1 MQQLILDSI
10 WYIVP
15 SVIGVLALI
24 YVLSLRRIVPTNVVH
39 IVQRGEKTVSYGIG
53 KGTNVYYEFP
63 SWIPKLGVVVRVLPV
78 SNFDI
83 DLFKYSAYD
92 KDRVPFVVDVKAFF
106 HISDT
111 NKAAE
116 KVESFEEMKQQ
127 LVNVVQGAVRSIL
140 AKSKL
145 EEIMEERSIF
155 GDKFTENVKA
165 DLQNWGVEPIK
176 NIELMDVR
184 DADGSNVIHQIMAK
198 RISAIDMESRSE
210 VAKNRQAAEQAELEA
225 EQSINVTRAETDR
238 IAEEASAKSMQAI
251 GIAKAEAKMKAGI
264 ADQEAVT
271 EIAKAERNTAE
282 QKMEVV
288 KVNAIRQAE
297 IDKDSAIINQE
308 KIKRQTEIE
317 AEATKFQIETE
328 AAAKLNART
337 KEAEAIKIV
346 GQSEA
351 EVIKAKGMSE
361 AESKK
366 QMELANVTAQTTL
379 AEKIG
384 ENESYQSYLIKIR
397 EIEVTGEVN
406 KVQYT
411 SLSTALNGADLKLLV
426 NSGDVHS
433 GLNRFSDI
441 LSSKGGAATNGLIEG
456 LKQTPAGAGLV
467 TLLENLNKQNQP
479 EQPSK

>member
-1 MQQLILDSI
+1 
-10 WYIVP
+10 
-15 SVIGVLALI
+15 
-24 YVLSLRRIVPTNVVH
+24 
-39 IVQRGEKTVSYGIG
+39 
-53 KGTNVYYEFP
+53 
-63 SWIPKLGVVVRVLPV
+63 
-78 SNFDI
+78 
-83 DLFKYSAYD
+83 
-92 KDRVPFVVDVKAFF
+92 
-106 HISDT
+106 
-111 NKAAE
+111 
-116 KVESFEEMKQQ
+116 
-127 LVNVVQGAVRSIL
+127 
-140 AKSKL
+140 
-145 EEIMEERSIF
+145 
-155 GDKFTENVKA
+155 
-165 DLQNWGVEPIK
+165 
-176 NIELMDVR
+176 
-184 DADGSNVIHQIMAK
+184 
-198 RISAIDMESRSE
+198 
-210 VAKNRQAAEQAELEA
+210 
-225 EQSINVTRAETDR
+225 
-238 IAEEASAKSMQAI
+238 
-251 GIAKAEAKMKAGI
+251 
-264 ADQEAVT
+264 
-271 EIAKAERNTAE
+271 
-282 QKMEVV
+282 
-288 KVNAIRQAE
+288 
-297 IDKDSAIINQE
+297 
-308 KIKRQTEIE
+308 
-317 AEATKFQIETE
+317 
-328 AAAKLNART
+328 LNAKT